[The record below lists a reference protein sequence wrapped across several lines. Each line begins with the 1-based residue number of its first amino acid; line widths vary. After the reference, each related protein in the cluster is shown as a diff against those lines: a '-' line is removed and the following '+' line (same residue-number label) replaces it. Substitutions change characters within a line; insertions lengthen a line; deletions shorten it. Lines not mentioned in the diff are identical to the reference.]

1 MKIIGIDLSGPT
13 NTAETAL
20 AWFRIDGAG
29 LVYEGSQVGA
39 TDQQILD
46 LVSNLGGDLVFGLDA
61 PLSYN
66 PGGGDRPADQNLR
79 QRLIDAELAPG
90 AVMTPT
96 MTSMAYLTLR
106 GISVARFLLASNP
119 NATRIVEVHPAGC
132 MVLRGADT
140 DAVRG
145 IKTSQE
151 ARRKLLAWLDRQGLT
166 GAAQLDPETS
176 HLVAACASALAAWKW
191 SLNRS
196 VWITPASFPFHPY
209 DFAC

>member
-1 MKIIGIDLSGPT
+1 MQIIGIDLSGPT

-20 AWFRIDGAG
+20 AWFRVDGQG
-29 LVYEGSQVGA
+29 LVYEGSRVGA
-39 TDQQILD
+39 TDQQILN

-66 PGGGDRPADQNLR
+66 PGGGDRPADQDLR
-79 QRLIDAELAPG
+79 QRLVAAGLVSG
-90 AVMTPT
+90 SVMTPT

-106 GISVARFLLASNP
+106 GISVARFLSASNH
-119 NATRIVEVHPAGC
+119 NTRFVEVHPAGC
-132 MVLRGADT
+132 MVLRGADR

-145 IKTSQE
+145 MKTSQE

-191 SLNRS
+191 SINRS

-209 DFAC
+209 DLAC

>member
-1 MKIIGIDLSGPT
+1 MQIIGIDLSGPT
-13 NTAETAL
+13 NTSETAL
-20 AWFRIDGAG
+20 AWFRVDGQG
-29 LVYEGSQVGA
+29 LIYEGSRVGA

-46 LVSNLGGDLVFGLDA
+46 LVSNLGGDLFFGLDA

-79 QRLIDAELAPG
+79 QRLIDAGLVPG

-96 MTSMAYLTLR
+96 MTIMAYLTLR
-106 GISVARFLLASNP
+106 GISVSRFLMASNP
-119 NATRIVEVHPAGC
+119 NGTRIAEVHPGGS
-132 MVLRGADT
+132 MVLRGADLET
-140 DAVRG
+140 VRG
-145 IKTSQE
+145 MKTRLE
-151 ARRKLLAWLDRQGLT
+151 ARRTLLAWLDRQGLS
-166 GAAQLDPETS
+166 GVAQIDPGTS

-191 SLNRS
+191 SINRS